1 LKWCWAARRWSPR
14 AASTRSTREAE
25 QGERGDGGG
34 DDRSSCQGEDVNTQM
49 EAVVVGRDADG
60 GRRGIWRHGR
70 KHDDFGA
77 SGAGLVGGGGGGGW
91 GGGGGGAGVCAR
103 PESSEESSGAS
114 SAQANLEAGSGVAKE
129 SPCASIFRSSERR
142 GRRRRMR
149 AG

>member
-14 AASTRSTREAE
+14 AASTGSTREAE
-25 QGERGDGGG
+25 RGERGDGGG

-70 KHDDFGA
+70 KRDDFGA
-77 SGAGLVGGGGGGGW
+77 SGAGLVGGGGRGGG
-91 GGGGGGAGVCAR
+91 CAR